1 LSLEGSGTEARDA
14 PTPHFIN
21 EGGMLYD
28 IEVLYVVVK
37 VAQGTSLF
45 EVCKLKA
52 VLEKISWSLLTSVFN
67 LIN

>member
-1 LSLEGSGTEARDA
+1 MSLEGSGTEARHA
-14 PTPHFIN
+14 PTPHFRN

-45 EVCKLKA
+45 EVCKSRFREDFMEFA
-52 VLEKISWSLLTSVFN
+52 HECFQPH
-67 LIN
+67 